1 MSSVTVTASYMDDIL
16 GVCITAHKVAG
27 SSRGPV
33 HFTILVDTSGSM
45 NGARMTEVKLTI
57 NRLIDLMDSMDS
69 LSIILYHSSAT
80 ILLNTVKMSEDRSS
94 YHAAVESLHAMGG
107 TNLES
112 AFLQIPSL
120 TTPPTAVFLLTDGHI
135 NEGQNRPTALISMAR
150 AVLHADTPLH
160 TLGYGPD
167 HNQSMLRDM
176 SVRTHASYTYAES
189 DEIIPI
195 ALGNVLG
202 GLTAEVGHSTRL
214 TIPPGYKSLE
224 LNSEDSY
231 ISIGRLIDE
240 KPHYVIFQKIDAA
253 AAAVAAPAAAAAAAV
268 PDIIEFYWKDEADH
282 VERVAPVATT
292 EPILLTEQV
301 LRATTAKSLSE
312 ITDHMIRREL
322 DAAKTRLEELKTR
335 LDSSPAA
342 SRLLIIQ
349 LRANV
354 DGMLEDMKAMEPPPS
369 FAAGWAGIAPPA
381 ALARMLS
388 SGASATAY
396 AGNQAGVLSGLRT
409 ATGTA
414 FSTPRQTQ
422 AIRSLSHAPS
432 SEDPS
437 EE

>member
-45 NGARMTEVKLTI
+45 EGARMTEVKQTI
-57 NRLIDLMDSMDS
+57 HRLIDLMDSIDS
-69 LSIILYHSSAT
+69 LSIILYHSSAR
-80 ILLNTVKMSEDRSS
+80 ILLNTVKMSEDRSP
-94 YHAAVESLHAMGG
+94 YHAAVESLYSMGG
-107 TNLES
+107 TNLEA

-120 TTPPTAVFLLTDGHI
+120 TIPPTAVFLLTDGHI
-135 NEGQNRPTALISMAR
+135 NEGQNRPTALISMAK
-150 AVLHADTPLH
+150 AVLPVDTPLH

-176 SVRTHASYTYAES
+176 SLRTHASYTYAES

-214 TIPPGYKSLE
+214 TIPLGYKSLE

-240 KPHYVIFQKIDAA
+240 KPHYVIFQKMDAA
-253 AAAVAAPAAAAAAAV
+253 ALPA
-268 PDIIEFYWKDEADH
+268 IIEFHWKDGVDH
-282 VERVAPVATT
+282 VERVVPVATT
-292 EPILLTEQV
+292 EPVLLTEQV

-312 ITDHMIRREL
+312 ITDHMIRHEM
-322 DAAKTRLEELKTR
+322 DIAKTRLEELKSR
-335 LDSSPAA
+335 LDSSSAA
-342 SRLLIIQ
+342 ARLLIIQ

-354 DGMLEDMKAMEPPPS
+354 DGMLEDMKAMHTVPS
-369 FAAGWAGIAPPA
+369 LAGGWAGAPPPPT
-381 ALARMLS
+381 LARMLS

-422 AIRSLSHAPS
+422 TIRSLSLAP
-432 SEDPS
+432 SEDPV

>member
-1 MSSVTVTASYMDDIL
+1 MSSVTVTASHMDDIL

-27 SSRGPV
+27 SPRGPV

-45 NGARMTEVKLTI
+45 EGVRMTKVKQTI
-57 NRLIDLMDSMDS
+57 NQLIDLMDSMDS
-69 LSIILYHSSAT
+69 LSIILYHSSAS
-80 ILLNTVKMSEDRSS
+80 ILLNTVKMSEDRAP
-94 YHAAVESLHAMGG
+94 YHAAVESLHATGG

-135 NEGQNRPTALISMAR
+135 NEGQNRPSALISMAR
-150 AVLHADTPLH
+150 AVLPVDTPLH

-189 DEIIPI
+189 DEIVPI

-202 GLTAEVGHSTRL
+202 GLTAEVGHDTRL

-253 AAAVAAPAAAAAAAV
+253 AL
-268 PDIIEFYWKDEADH
+268 PDIIEFHWSDGVEH
-282 VERVAPVATT
+282 VERVAPVPTT
-292 EPILLTEQV
+292 KPILLTEQV
-301 LRATTAKSLSE
+301 LRAMTAKSLSE
-312 ITDHMIRREL
+312 ITDHMIRREM
-322 DAAKTRLEELKTR
+322 DVAKTRLEELKAR
-335 LDSSPAA
+335 LDGSPAA
-342 SRLLIIQ
+342 ARVLIIQ

-354 DGMLEDMKAMEPPPS
+354 DGMLEDLKAVDVS
-369 FAAGWAGIAPPA
+369 AAAAAAAGWGAPPPP

-432 SEDPS
+432 EDPS

>member
-1 MSSVTVTASYMDDIL
+1 MEDIL
-16 GVCITAHKVAG
+16 DVCITARKAAG

-45 NGARMTEVKLTI
+45 EGVRLTEVKRTI
-57 NRLIDLMDSMDS
+57 NRLIDSMESMDS
-69 LSIILYHSSAT
+69 LSIISYHSSAT
-80 ILLNTVKMSEDRSS
+80 ILLNTVKMSEDRAP
-94 YHAAVESLHAMGG
+94 YHAAVESLRAMGG

-120 TTPPTAVFLLTDGHI
+120 TTPPTDGFLLTDGHI

-150 AVLHADTPLH
+150 AVLPVDTPLH

-167 HNQSMLRDM
+167 HNQPMLRDM
-176 SVRTHASYTYAES
+176 SGQTYASYTYAES

-202 GLTAEVGHSTRL
+202 GLTAEVGRFTRL

-224 LNSEDSY
+224 LNSEDST

-240 KPHYVIFQKIDAA
+240 KPHHVIFQKIDATA
-253 AAAVAAPAAAAAAAV
+253 ALPAMV
-268 PDIIEFYWKDEADH
+268 EFQWKDETDH
-282 VERVAPVATT
+282 VERVAPIPT
-292 EPILLTEQV
+292 EDPVLLMEQV
-301 LRATTAKSLSE
+301 LRATTAKSLLD
-312 ITDHMIRREL
+312 ITDHMSRHEMAI
-322 DAAKTRLEELKTR
+322 AKTLLEALKAR
-335 LDSSPAA
+335 LDGSPAA

-354 DGMLEDMKAMEPPPS
+354 DGMLEDLKTLDAVPAGWGGGGIPPP
-369 FAAGWAGIAPPA
+369 PT
-381 ALARMLS
+381 LARMLS
-388 SGASATAY
+388 SGASTAAY

-422 AIRSLSHAPS
+422 AIRSLSQPIS
-432 SEDPS
+432 SEDPT

>member
-1 MSSVTVTASYMDDIL
+1 MDDIL
-16 GVCITAHKVAG
+16 GVCITAHKVAE

-45 NGARMTEVKLTI
+45 EGARMTEVKHTI
-57 NRLIDLMDSMDS
+57 HRLIDLMDSIDS
-69 LSIILYHSSAT
+69 LSIILYHSSAF
-80 ILLNTVKMSEDRSS
+80 ILLNTVKMSEDRAP
-94 YHAAVESLHAMGG
+94 YHTAVESLHTMGG

-120 TTPPTAVFLLTDGHI
+120 TIPPTAVFLLTDGHI
-135 NEGQNRPTALISMAR
+135 NEGQNRPSALMSMAK
-150 AVLHADTPLH
+150 AVLPVDTPLH

-189 DEIIPI
+189 DEIVPI

-224 LNSEDSY
+224 LNFEDSY

-240 KPHYVIFQKIDAA
+240 KPHHVIFQKIDAA
-253 AAAVAAPAAAAAAAV
+253 AL
-268 PDIIEFYWKDEADH
+268 PDIIEFQWSDGVEH

-292 EPILLTEQV
+292 EPIDLMEQV
-301 LRATTAKSLSE
+301 LRATTAKTLSE
-312 ITDHMIRREL
+312 ITDHIIRHEME
-322 DAAKTRLEELKTR
+322 AAKTRLEELKAR
-335 LDSSPAA
+335 LDGSSAA

-354 DGMLEDMKAMEPPPS
+354 DGMLEDMKAMHTVPS
-369 FAAGWAGIAPPA
+369 LAGGWAGAPPPP

-396 AGNQAGVLSGLRT
+396 AGNQAGILSGLRT

-422 AIRSLSHAPS
+422 TIRSLSLAP
-432 SEDPS
+432 SEDPV

>member
-1 MSSVTVTASYMDDIL
+1 MSSVTVTASHMDDIL

-27 SSRGPV
+27 SPRGPV

-45 NGARMTEVKLTI
+45 AGARMTEVKQTI
-57 NRLIDLMDSMDS
+57 NRLIDLMDSIDS

-80 ILLNTVKMSEDRSS
+80 ILLNTVKMSEDRAP
-94 YHAAVESLHAMGG
+94 YHAAVESLHANGG

-135 NEGQNRPTALISMAR
+135 NEGQNRPSALISMAR
-150 AVLHADTPLH
+150 AVLPVDTPLH

-189 DEIIPI
+189 NEIVPI

-214 TIPPGYKSLE
+214 IIPPGYKSLE
-224 LNSEDSY
+224 LNSEDST

-240 KPHYVIFQKIDAA
+240 KPHYVIFQKIDSTAA
-253 AAAVAAPAAAAAAAV
+253 L
-268 PDIIEFYWKDEADH
+268 PDIIEFQWKDGAEH

-312 ITDHMIRREL
+312 ITDHMIRHEM

-335 LDSSPAA
+335 LDGSPAA
-342 SRLLIIQ
+342 ARVLIIQ

-354 DGMLEDMKAMEPPPS
+354 DGMLEDLKTVDAAAAAAA
-369 FAAGWAGIAPPA
+369 AAGWGAPPPP

-414 FSTPRQTQ
+414 FSTPRQAQ

>member
-1 MSSVTVTASYMDDIL
+1 MSSVTVIASHMDDIL

-33 HFTILVDTSGSM
+33 HFTLLVDTSGSM
-45 NGARMTEVKLTI
+45 EGPRMTEVKQTI
-57 NRLIDLMDSMDS
+57 NRLIDLMDSIDS

-80 ILLNTVKMSEDRSS
+80 ILLNTVKMSEDRSP
-94 YHAAVESLHAMGG
+94 YHTAVESLCSMGG

-135 NEGQNRPTALISMAR
+135 NEGQNRPSALISMAR
-150 AVLHADTPLH
+150 AVLPVDTPLH

-176 SVRTHASYTYAES
+176 SIRTYASYTYAES
-189 DEIIPI
+189 DEIVPI

-202 GLTAEVGHSTRL
+202 GLTAEVGRATRL

-253 AAAVAAPAAAAAAAV
+253 ATL
-268 PDIIEFYWKDEADH
+268 PDIIEFQWNDGVEH
-282 VERVAPVATT
+282 VERVAPVETT

-312 ITDHMIRREL
+312 ITDHMIRREMEI
-322 DAAKTRLEELKTR
+322 AKTLLEALKAR
-335 LDSSPAA
+335 LDSSVAA
-342 SRLLIIQ
+342 GRLLIIQ

-354 DGMLEDMKAMEPPPS
+354 DGMLEDLKAISLTPAWGRGGAPPPPS
-369 FAAGWAGIAPPA
+369 

-414 FSTPRQTQ
+414 FSTPRQTE
-422 AIRSLSHAPS
+422 AIRTLSLAP